1 MPQQE
6 QDQRQDERQR
16 KPWSAPTLSR
26 LELSATRS
34 GLPAEVEYDLMP
46 TPYGDDHFGPLS

>member
-6 QDQRQDERQR
+6 QDHRQDERQR
-16 KPWSAPTLSR
+16 KPWSAPSLTR

-34 GLPAEVEYDLMP
+34 G
-46 TPYGDDHFGPLS
+46 TPSESEFTTNTDHGHFGPLS